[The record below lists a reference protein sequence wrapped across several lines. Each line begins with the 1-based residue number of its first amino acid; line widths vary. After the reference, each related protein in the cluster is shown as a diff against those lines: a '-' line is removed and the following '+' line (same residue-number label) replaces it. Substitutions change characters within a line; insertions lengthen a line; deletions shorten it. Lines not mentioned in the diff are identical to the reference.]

1 MEIGQM
7 GVNIENRFNKAL
19 RILDLGQIEK
29 AELILNEII
38 IEAREKTDNLFLI
51 RANCVLGELLS
62 SMGRTAEAKSCL
74 SEVITTPYDDDVV
87 DYERTLAH
95 KILKKL
101 G

>member
-1 MEIGQM
+1 M

-38 IEAREKTDNLFLI
+38 IEAREKTDNLSKL
-51 RANCVLGELLS
+51 
-62 SMGRTAEAKSCL
+62 CL
-74 SEVITTPYDDDVV
+74 RGI
-87 DYERTLAH
+87 
-95 KILKKL
+95 IIFN

>member
-38 IEAREKTDNLFLI
+38 TEAREKTDNLFLI
-51 RANCVLGELLS
+51 SKL
-62 SMGRTAEAKSCL
+62 CL
-74 SEVITTPYDDDVV
+74 RGI
-87 DYERTLAH
+87 
-95 KILKKL
+95 IIFN